1 MTDTPKRPVTAQD
14 LLGLRIPGSLAVDPE
29 GRRIALTMAES
40 DFDKS
45 EIRTQLHLAPDPAA
59 PPDEPRATRAL
70 TYGLDDVTQPA
81 WSPDGRTLAFVT
93 FRPQPHEE
101 EEDDRREDGTDK
113 KQVFIL
119 PADGGEARRLTE
131 AAEGVEQYRWMPDGS
146 GVIFLGHAPRPAAE
160 RAWRRRRRDHHDDPI
175 VVHADVPEHE
185 IWIQPLDG
193 APRRVLGGVKGLD
206 DFDISPD
213 GKWLAYSA
221 NFTGLPDDAER
232 MVVVLRAIESGE
244 ERRAGNGRGGAEST
258 PTFTLDGKHLL
269 FHGWAEPTLL
279 YSRQELFALDLAQP
293 DAPVR
298 PLLAALDRDLEEYAA
313 LPDGRAV
320 VALAWGME
328 TRLAVVDPASG
339 EARVVPLAGRM
350 ITEIDAASKSG
361 RVAAIVEDAAHPP
374 EAAWID
380 LTTGALELLTD
391 LNPHAEDW
399 LRARRVRVAWETD
412 GFAHEGLLVLPPDEG
427 GRTAPRPPRRAPPVL
442 VWIHGGPHWRAID
455 TYRVY
460 EAEAFAADGWAV
472 FMPQYRGSS
481 GYGQDYSLALRGD
494 LAGGDVRD
502 ILAGLDHVAAEGLVD
517 PARAAVGGASYG
529 GYLTNW
535 LIATTDR
542 FKAGVSVAGI
552 FDLAQDYS
560 TSEYANWEVHYL
572 GGRPW
577 EQPELYRARSPLAR
591 AAGIAAPILIVHGS
605 DDDTTLVTNGRA
617 LFRAM
622 QSLGKTVEM
631 VVYPREGHGI
641 FEPTHRLDAH
651 QRAAGWLDQH
661 VLGRAPLH
669 VAGRRVAVDGIE
681 LLPLA
686 HATRKD
692 YAGVRPPP
700 GRAFLEVALLLRDT
714 RPAGDALRLGAA
726 GPGAD
731 VVLVDEDGT
740 LFRPIGVPLE
750 VHGQA
755 VLLRGRGAV
764 ESWPSEDGRPSA
776 LPLATVFEIPAGPG
790 LYRLQVA
797 GMPPVLLDVAPPED
811 DDDAD
816 GEGGPGDAGADAGSH
831 PDADVEAD
839 GEDAP

>member
-1 MTDTPKRPVTAQD
+1 MTDTPPRPVTAQD
-14 LLGLRIPGSLAVDPE
+14 LLALRIPGAAAVDPE
-29 GRRIALTMAES
+29 GRRVVLTVAES
-40 DFDKS
+40 DFDKG

-70 TYGLDDVTQPA
+70 TFGLDDATHPA
-81 WSPDGRTLAFVT
+81 WSPDGRALAFVT

-113 KQVFIL
+113 KQVFLL

-131 AAEGVEQYRWMPDGS
+131 AAEGVEQFRWLPDGS
-146 GVIFLGHAPRPAAE
+146 GVIFAGHAPRPAAE
-160 RAWRRRRRDHHDDPI
+160 RGWRRRRRDHRDDPI
-175 VVHADVPEHE
+175 VLHADVPESE
-185 IWIQPLDG
+185 IWIHPLDG
-193 APRRVLGGVKGLD
+193 APRRVLSGVKGLD
-206 DFDISPD
+206 DFDLSPD

-232 MVVVLRAIESGE
+232 LAVVLRHLESGE
-244 ERRAGNGRGGAEST
+244 ERRVTRGRGGAESM
-258 PTFTLDGKHLL
+258 PTFSLDGRFLL
-269 FHGWAEPTLL
+269 FHGWADPALL
-279 YSRQELFALDLAQP
+279 YSRQELFAIDLAQP
-293 DAPVR
+293 EAPPR
-298 PLLAALDRDLEEYAA
+298 PLLAGLDRDLEEFVA
-313 LPDGRAV
+313 LPGGRAL

-328 TRLAVVDPASG
+328 SRLAVVDPASG
-339 EARVVPLAGRM
+339 DARVVPLEGFT
-350 ITEIDAASKSG
+350 ITGIDAAAASG
-361 RVAAIVEDAAHPP
+361 RVAAIVEGAAQPP

-380 LTTGALELLTD
+380 LETGALELLTD
-391 LNPHAEDW
+391 LNPQAAGWE
-399 LRARRVRVAWETD
+399 RARRMRVAWRND
-412 GFAHEGLLVLPPDEG
+412 GFAHEGLLVLPPQP
-427 GRTAPRPPRRAPPVL
+427 APEPPPVL

-481 GYGQDYSLALRGD
+481 GYGEAYALALRGD

-502 ILAGLDHVAAEGLVD
+502 ILAGLDQVAAEGLVD
-517 PARAAVGGASYG
+517 ATRAAVGGASYG
-529 GYLTNW
+529 AYLTNW
-535 LIATTDR
+535 LIATTAR
-542 FKAGVSVAGI
+542 FRAGVSVAGI

-577 EQPELYRARSPLAR
+577 ERPELYRERSPLAH
-591 AAGIAAPILIVHGS
+591 AAGISAPILIVHGS
-605 DDDTTLVTNGRA
+605 EDDTTLVTNGRA
-617 LFRAM
+617 LYRAM

-641 FEPTHRLDAH
+641 FEPAHRLDAH
-651 QRAAGWLDQH
+651 QRTVGWLDQH
-661 VLGRAPLH
+661 VRGRAPRH
-669 VAGRRVAVDGIE
+669 VAGRRVAVEGIE

-692 YAGVRPPP
+692 YAGVRPPV

-714 RPAGDALRLGAA
+714 RPGGDALRLGAA

-731 VVLVDEDGT
+731 GVLLDEAGT

-750 VHGQA
+750 VHGQP

-764 ESWPSEDGRPSA
+764 ESWPGEDGRPAA
-776 LPLATVFEIPAGPG
+776 LPLAAVFEVPAGPG

-797 GMPPVLLDVAPPED
+797 GLPPVLLELAPEEED
-811 DDDAD
+811 DEDEP
-816 GEGGPGDAGADAGSH
+816 GEGEGASERAGEPGPEE
-831 PDADVEAD
+831 EA
-839 GEDAP
+839 AR